1 MFRILS
7 ILVFL
12 GTFSL
17 STQAAVV
24 EVDINPDYCGDTL
37 TCWEVNTTPALHAD
51 DVATIVG
58 TLTDLVLY
66 YKQDF
71 GGGESG
77 LYSDN
82 YETTFTGFE
91 GSGPTGA
98 DIVHDIGDL
107 VSINCPECY
116 LVVKD
121 GANGDP
127 SQYIIDLATW
137 NGLDTLSLS
146 GFWDGSGVA
155 GAISHVAIYGD
166 VSAVPVPAAIWLFG
180 TALIGFVG
188 MSRKTTVS

>member
-17 STQAAVV
+17 SAQAVSI
-24 EVDINPDYCGDTL
+24 DPYDCDDTL
-37 TCWEVNTTPALHAD
+37 YCWTVDTTSALHAD
-51 DVATIVG
+51 DVATEVG
-58 TLTDLVLY
+58 TSTELVLY

-77 LYSDN
+77 IFSDN
-82 YETTFTGFE
+82 YETSFTGFDS
-91 GSGPTGA
+91 SGEPTGA
-98 DIVHDIGDL
+98 DIIHDIGDL
-107 VSINCPECY
+107 VSISCPECY

-121 GANGDP
+121 GSNGNP
-127 SQYIIDLATW
+127 SQYIIDLASW

-180 TALIGFVG
+180 TALIGLVG
-188 MSRKTTVS
+188 FGKRKLAV

>member
-12 GTFSL
+12 GSFSL
-17 STQAAVV
+17 NAQAMSI
-24 EVDINPDYCGDTL
+24 DPDYCDAL
-37 TCWEVNTTPALHAD
+37 TCWEVNTTSALHAD
-51 DVATIVG
+51 DVATEVG
-58 TLTDLVLY
+58 TSTELVLY

-77 LYSDN
+77 IFSDN
-82 YETTFTGFE
+82 YETTFTGFDS
-91 GSGPTGA
+91 SGEPTGA

-107 VSINCPECY
+107 VSISCPECY

-121 GANGDP
+121 GNGDP

-146 GFWDGSGVA
+146 GFWDGVGVK

-166 VSAVPVPAAIWLFG
+166 INAVPVPAAIWLFG
-180 TALIGFVG
+180 TALIGLVG
-188 MSRKTTVS
+188 FGRRKLAA

>member
-12 GTFSL
+12 GAFSL
-17 STQAAVV
+17 NAQAVSI
-24 EVDINPDYCGDTL
+24 DPDDCGGTL

-51 DVATIVG
+51 DVEIIVG
-58 TLTDLVLY
+58 SSSELVLY

-71 GGGESG
+71 GGGETG
-77 LYSDN
+77 FFSDN
-82 YETTFTGFE
+82 YETTFTGAVSSE
-91 GSGPTGA
+91 PTGA

-127 SQYIIDLATW
+127 SQYIIDLSTW

-180 TALIGFVG
+180 TALIGLVWFDK
-188 MSRKTTVS
+188 RKLAV

>member
-12 GTFSL
+12 GTLSL
-17 STQAAVV
+17 SAQAVSI
-24 EVDINPDYCGDTL
+24 DPDDCTTTL

-51 DVATIVG
+51 DVATEVG
-58 TLTDLVLY
+58 TSSELILY

-77 LYSDN
+77 IYSDN

-91 GSGPTGA
+91 GSEATGA
-98 DIVHDIGDL
+98 DIIHDIGDL
-107 VSINCPECY
+107 VSINCRECY

-121 GANGDP
+121 GGGLP
-127 SQYIIDLATW
+127 SQYIIDLAAW

-188 MSRKTTVS
+188 MSRKTIVS